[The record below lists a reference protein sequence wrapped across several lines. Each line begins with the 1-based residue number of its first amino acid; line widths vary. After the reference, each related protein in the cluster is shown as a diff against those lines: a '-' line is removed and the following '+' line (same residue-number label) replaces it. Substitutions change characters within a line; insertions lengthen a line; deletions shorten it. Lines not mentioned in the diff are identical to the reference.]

1 MTAPQITPFYVD
13 QTRMGGTQGARH
25 GFNILP
31 GPRWKTEQT
40 EQGAPAAS
48 PTSIPSTS
56 SRPSIPPP
64 PSRIEQLGYGL
75 MQAPELTEAE
85 IKNIQ
90 KTAQPFVDAV
100 QAELETVKLEA
111 QAVSPEVIR
120 ENPDAYKSLNVIA
133 PYFTPQEMRSQA
145 ILDAKTLQAEAGRAL
160 SGAISSYLTP
170 TQATVLENVMADA
183 RDLVAYLNQFDLAPI
198 TGAKSKLSDDHLKE
212 RMAIVG
218 VTLSDTEKMV
228 VSKEAPSVPVTEDTG
243 NPLGTIL
250 ALGAL
255 AGVVWILAES
265 L

>member
-1 MTAPQITPFYVD
+1 MTAPQISPFYVD

-31 GPRWKTEQT
+31 GPRWKTEQP
-40 EQGAPAAS
+40 EQGAPPAPA
-48 PTSIPSTS
+48 PSNS
-56 SRPSIPPP
+56 SRPSVPPP

-75 MQAPELTEAE
+75 MQAPELTEAQ
-85 IKNIQ
+85 IKDIQ
-90 KTAQPFVDAV
+90 KAVQPFVDAI

-111 QAVSPEVIR
+111 QAVSPELIR
-120 ENPDAYKSLNVIA
+120 ENPDAYKALNEIA

-160 SGAISSYLTP
+160 SGAISPYLAP
-170 TQATVLENVMADA
+170 AQATVLENVMADA

-212 RMAIVG
+212 RMAVVG
-218 VTLSDTEKMV
+218 VTLSDAEKMV
-228 VSKEAPSVPVTEDTG
+228 VSKEAPSVPVTEDMG
-243 NPLGTIL
+243 SPLGTIL

-255 AGVVWILAES
+255 AGVVWILTES